1 MAALRKPS
9 LFLIFVL
16 LLLGVPGHASQTRYG
31 DQPVL
36 WEFFDYV
43 NHYAALQ
50 HMAITSLGPPV
61 QWSDAEQVLRQQ
73 RRYADAMREMH
84 PGACASGFF
93 TPRVAGYFRT
103 RIDQIV
109 RDTGLD
115 VTTAIEAP
123 DEGEQ
128 LITAP
133 PCAGENVPWNAGPV
147 MWPSML
153 AGLPELP
160 GELEYRFLGRD
171 LLIVDV
177 LANLV
182 VDVLHD
188 ALPEPESVSS

>member
-1 MAALRKPS
+1 MSALRKPS
-9 LFLIFVL
+9 LFLFL
-16 LLLGVPGHASQTRYG
+16 LLVVAPGHAVEQTYG
-31 DQPVL
+31 NQPVL
-36 WEFFDYV
+36 YEFFDYV

-50 HMAITSLGPPV
+50 RLVIASLGPPV
-61 QWSDAEQVLRQQ
+61 VWSDAEDVLRQQ

-93 TPRVAGYFRT
+93 TPKVSGYFRT
-103 RIDQIV
+103 RIEQIV

-115 VTTAIEAP
+115 VTTAIEPP
-123 DEGEQ
+123 DEGEL
-128 LITAP
+128 LITSP
-133 PCAGENVPWNAGPV
+133 PCAGDNVPWNAGPV

-160 GELEYRFLGRD
+160 GDLEYRFLGRD

-182 VDVLHD
+182 VDVLPD
-188 ALPEPESVSS
+188 ALPEPEISSS

>member
-1 MAALRKPS
+1 MAALRKP
-9 LFLIFVL
+9 FLLLMFVL
-16 LLLGVPGHASQTRYG
+16 LATPGHATQSRYG
-31 DQPVL
+31 DEPVL

-50 HMAITSLGPPV
+50 RMVIASLGPPLV
-61 QWSDAEQVLRQQ
+61 WSDAEDVLRQQ

-93 TPRVAGYFRT
+93 TPKVSSYFRA
-103 RIDQIV
+103 RIEQIV
-109 RDTGLD
+109 QGTGLD

-123 DEGEQ
+123 DEGEP
-128 LITAP
+128 LVTAP

-160 GELEYRFLGRD
+160 PELEYRFLGRH
-171 LLIVDV
+171 LILVDV

-182 VDVLHD
+182 VDVLPD
-188 ALPEPESVSS
+188 ALPEPDVSSS